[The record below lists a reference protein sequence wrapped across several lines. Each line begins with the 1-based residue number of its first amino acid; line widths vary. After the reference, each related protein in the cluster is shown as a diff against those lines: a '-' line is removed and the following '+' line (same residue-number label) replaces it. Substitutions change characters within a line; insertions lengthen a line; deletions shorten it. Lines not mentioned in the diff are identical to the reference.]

1 MTRRKRRRPPPPPEL
16 RDAGLRARKSLA
28 QHFLVDQR
36 VLSGI
41 VAAADVSPTE
51 TIVEIGAGLGVL
63 TRELAARARAVVA
76 VEVDEKL
83 CLHLR
88 QSLQAYPNVAVVCAD
103 VLSLSPA
110 RLLDEAGAHAPY
122 AVVANLPY
130 YIAAPVLR
138 HFLEGDPPPTR
149 LVVMLQREVAESI
162 AAGPGRMSL
171 LGVAVQFYGRPHLLF
186 GVPPQAFYPP
196 PKVRSAVLR
205 IDVADGPRVEVPDTP
220 AFFEVVRAGFS
231 APRKQLRNSL
241 AQGLGLPPAEAEA
254 LLAAAGIDVR
264 RRPQELSIEEW
275 AALCR
280 ARLAG

>member
-1 MTRRKRRRPPPPPEL
+1 
-16 RDAGLRARKSLA
+16 
-28 QHFLVDQR
+28 
-36 VLSGI
+36 LSRI
-41 VAAADVSPTE
+41 VAAADISPE
-51 TIVEIGAGLGVL
+51 EAVVEVGAGLGVL
-63 TRELAARARAVVA
+63 TRELAARARTVVA
-76 VEVDEKL
+76 VEVDERL

-88 QSLQAYPNVAVVCAD
+88 QTLEPHPNVAVVCAD

-110 RLLDEAGAHAPY
+110 RLLEEAGARGRY

-138 HFLEGDPPPTR
+138 HFLEGDPPPNR
-149 LVVMLQREVAESI
+149 MVVMLQREVAESV

-171 LGVAVQFYGRPHLLF
+171 LGVAVQFYGRPRLLF
-186 GVPPQAFYPP
+186 GVPPRAFYPP

-205 IDVADGPRVEVPDTP
+205 IDVGEAPRVKVPSKD
-220 AFFEVVRAGFS
+220 AFFEVVRAGFA

-241 AQGLGLPPAEAEA
+241 AQGLRLPPPEAEA
-254 LLAAAGIDVR
+254 LLAAAGIDSH

-280 ARLAG
+280 ARVAVLPGSQGLGGRT

>member
-1 MTRRKRRRPPPPPEL
+1 
-16 RDAGLRARKSLA
+16 
-28 QHFLVDQR
+28 
-36 VLSGI
+36 
-41 VAAADVSPTE
+41 VAAADISPEE
-51 TIVEIGAGLGVL
+51 TIIEIGAGLGVL
-63 TRELAARARAVVA
+63 TRELATRARAVVA
-76 VEVDEKL
+76 MEVDEKL

-88 QSLQAYPNVAVVCAD
+88 QNLQPHPNVTVVCAD
-103 VLSLSPA
+103 ALSLSPA
-110 RLLDEAGAHAPY
+110 RLLEEAGLPAGQAGARCPY

-138 HFLEGDPPPTR
+138 HFLEGDLPPTR

-171 LGVAVQFYGRPHLLF
+171 LGVAVQFYGRPRVLF
-186 GVPPQAFYPP
+186 DVPPRAFYPP

-205 IDVADGPRVEVPDTP
+205 IDVGEGPRVEVPNAA

-241 AQGLGLPPAEAEA
+241 AQGLGLPPAKAEA
-254 LLAAAGIDVR
+254 LLSAAGIDSH

-275 AALCR
+275 AALCQ
-280 ARLAG
+280 ARLPDGQARMSALHSPPVEGGQA

>member
-1 MTRRKRRRPPPPPEL
+1 M
-16 RDAGLRARKSLA
+16 
-28 QHFLVDQR
+28 
-36 VLSGI
+36 
-41 VAAADVSPTE
+41 AAADISSEE

-88 QSLQAYPNVAVVCAD
+88 QNLQSYSNVTVVCAD

-110 RLLDEAGAHAPY
+110 CLLQEAGLPAGQAGARGPY

-138 HFLEGDPPPTR
+138 HFLEDDLPPTR

-186 GVPPQAFYPP
+186 GVPPRAFYPP

-205 IDVADGPRVEVPDTP
+205 IDVGDGPRVEVPNATT
-220 AFFEVVRAGFS
+220 FFEVVRAGFS

-254 LLAAAGIDVR
+254 LLSAAGVDSH

-280 ARLAG
+280 ARPPDGQARVSALHSPQVEGGRA

>member
-1 MTRRKRRRPPPPPEL
+1 
-16 RDAGLRARKSLA
+16 
-28 QHFLVDQR
+28 
-36 VLSGI
+36 
-41 VAAADVSPTE
+41 VAAADISPDE

-63 TRELAARARAVVA
+63 THELATRARAVVA

-88 QSLQAYPNVAVVCAD
+88 ENLQTYPNVTVVCAD

-110 RLLDEAGAHAPY
+110 HLLEEAGLPAGQAGSRGPY

-138 HFLEGDPPPTR
+138 HFLEGDLPPTR

-186 GVPPQAFYPP
+186 GVPPQAFHPP

-205 IDVADGPRVEVPDTP
+205 VDVGEGPRVEAPSAS

-241 AQGLGLPPAEAEA
+241 AQGLAVGPAEAEA
-254 LLAAAGIDVR
+254 LLSAAGIDPR
-264 RRPQELSIEEW
+264 RRPQELSVEEW
-275 AALCR
+275 ASLCR
-280 ARLAG
+280 ARVRLAQPAG

>member
-1 MTRRKRRRPPPPPEL
+1 
-16 RDAGLRARKSLA
+16 
-28 QHFLVDQR
+28 
-36 VLSGI
+36 
-41 VAAADVSPTE
+41 VAAASVSSEE

-63 TRELAARARAVVA
+63 TRELATRARAVVA

-83 CLHLR
+83 CLYLR
-88 QSLQAYPNVAVVCAD
+88 QNLRSYPNVTVVCAD
-103 VLSLSPA
+103 ILRLSPA
-110 RLLDEAGAHAPY
+110 RLLEAAGLPAGQAGPCGPY

-138 HFLEGDPPPTR
+138 HFLEGDSPPTR
-149 LVVMLQREVAESI
+149 LVVMLQKEVAESI
-162 AAGPGRMSL
+162 AADPGRMSL

-186 GVPPQAFYPP
+186 GVPPRAFFPP

-205 IDVADGPRVEVPDTP
+205 IDVSEGPRVEVPNAA

-254 LLAAAGIDVR
+254 LLAAAGIDAR
-264 RRPQELSIEEW
+264 RRPQELSIEQW

-280 ARLAG
+280 ARVRAAQSAGCGGRA

>member
-1 MTRRKRRRPPPPPEL
+1 
-16 RDAGLRARKSLA
+16 
-28 QHFLVDQR
+28 
-36 VLSGI
+36 
-41 VAAADVSPTE
+41 
-51 TIVEIGAGLGVL
+51 
-63 TRELAARARAVVA
+63 

-88 QSLQAYPNVAVVCAD
+88 QSLQPYPNVTAVCAD

-110 RLLDEAGAHAPY
+110 RLLNEAGAGDPY

-138 HFLEGDPPPTR
+138 HFLEGDLPPTR

-171 LGVAVQFYGRPHLLF
+171 LGVAVQFYGHPRLLF
-186 GVPPQAFYPP
+186 GVPPQAFHPP

-205 IDVADGPRVEVPDTP
+205 IDVSEGPTVEVPNAST
-220 AFFEVVRAGFS
+220 FFEVVRAGFS

-241 AQGLGLPPAEAEA
+241 AQGLGLPPTEAEA
-254 LLAAAGIDVR
+254 LLAAAGIDFH

-280 ARLAG
+280 VWVSASPSRQVEGRRA

>member
-1 MTRRKRRRPPPPPEL
+1 M
-16 RDAGLRARKSLA
+16 GLRARKSLA
-28 QHFLVDQR
+28 QHFLIDRR
-36 VLSGI
+36 VLSRI
-41 VAAADVSPTE
+41 VSAADISSEE

-63 TRELAARARAVVA
+63 TRELAARAHAVVA

-88 QSLQAYPNVAVVCAD
+88 QSLQSYPNVTVVCAD

-110 RLLDEAGAHAPY
+110 SLLEEAGLPAGQAGARGPY

-138 HFLEGDPPPTR
+138 HFLEGDLPPTR
-149 LVVMLQREVAESI
+149 LVVMLQAEVAESI
-162 AAGPGRMSL
+162 AAGPGKMSL
-171 LGVAVQFYGRPHLLF
+171 LGVAVQFYGQPHLLF
-186 GVPPQAFYPP
+186 GVPPRAFHPP

-205 IDVADGPRVEVPDTP
+205 IDVGDGPRVEVPDTP
-220 AFFEVVRAGFS
+220 AFFDVVRAGFS

-241 AQGLGLPPAEAEA
+241 AQGLGIPAAGAEA
-254 LLAAAGIDVR
+254 LLSAAGIDPR

-275 AALCR
+275 ASLCR
-280 ARLAG
+280 VRVRAARPAD

>member
-1 MTRRKRRRPPPPPEL
+1 
-16 RDAGLRARKSLA
+16 
-28 QHFLVDQR
+28 
-36 VLSGI
+36 
-41 VAAADVSPTE
+41 VAAADISSEE

-83 CLHLR
+83 CLRLR
-88 QSLQAYPNVAVVCAD
+88 QKLRPYPNATVVCAD

-110 RLLDEAGAHAPY
+110 RLLEEAGLPAQEAGARRPY

-138 HFLEGDPPPTR
+138 HFLEGDLPPRR
-149 LVVMLQREVAESI
+149 LVVMLQKEVAESI

-196 PKVRSAVLR
+196 PKVHSAVLR
-205 IDVADGPRVEVPDTP
+205 IDVAESPRVEVPDAS

-241 AQGLGLPPAEAEA
+241 AQGLGLPPAEAEV
-254 LLAAAGIDVR
+254 LLSTAGIEPR

-280 ARLAG
+280 ARLPDGQARVSAPGAGRLREAGREG

>member
-1 MTRRKRRRPPPPPEL
+1 M
-16 RDAGLRARKSLA
+16 S
-28 QHFLVDQR
+28 
-36 VLSGI
+36 
-41 VAAADVSPTE
+41 AADISSEE

-63 TRELAARARAVVA
+63 TRELAARAHAVVA

-88 QSLQAYPNVAVVCAD
+88 QSLQSYPNVTVVCAD

-110 RLLDEAGAHAPY
+110 SLLEEAGLPAGQAGARGPY

-138 HFLEGDPPPTR
+138 HFLEGDLPPTR
-149 LVVMLQREVAESI
+149 LVVMLQAEVAESI
-162 AAGPGRMSL
+162 AAGPGKMGL
-171 LGVAVQFYGRPHLLF
+171 LGVAVQFYGQPHLLF
-186 GVPPQAFYPP
+186 GVPPRAFHPP

-205 IDVADGPRVEVPDTP
+205 IDVGDGPRVEVPDTP
-220 AFFEVVRAGFS
+220 AFFEVVRAGFN

-241 AQGLGLPPAEAEA
+241 AQGLGIPAAGAEA
-254 LLAAAGIDVR
+254 LLSAAGIDPR

-280 ARLAG
+280 ARVRAARPAG

>member
-1 MTRRKRRRPPPPPEL
+1 
-16 RDAGLRARKSLA
+16 
-28 QHFLVDQR
+28 
-36 VLSGI
+36 
-41 VAAADVSPTE
+41 VAAADISTEE

-63 TRELAARARAVVA
+63 TRELATRARAVVA

-88 QSLQAYPNVAVVCAD
+88 QNLQSYPNVTVVCAD

-110 RLLDEAGAHAPY
+110 RLLEGAGARGPY

-138 HFLEGDPPPTR
+138 HFLEGDLPPTR

-171 LGVAVQFYGRPHLLF
+171 LGVAVQFYGQPHLLF
-186 GVPPQAFYPP
+186 GVPPLAFYPP

-205 IDVADGPRVEVPDTP
+205 IDVSEGPRVDVPNAS

-241 AQGLGLPPAEAEA
+241 AQGLGLPAAEAEA
-254 LLAAAGIDVR
+254 LLAAAGIDPR
-264 RRPQELSIEEW
+264 RRTAELSIEQW

-280 ARLAG
+280 ARLPDGQAHLPALPSQQAEGGRA

>member
-1 MTRRKRRRPPPPPEL
+1 ML
-16 RDAGLRARKSLA
+16 AR
-28 QHFLVDQR
+28 
-36 VLSGI
+36 I
-41 VAAADVSPTE
+41 VAAADISPE
-51 TIVEIGAGLGVL
+51 DTIVEIGAGLGVL
-63 TRELAARARAVVA
+63 TRELADRARAVVA

-88 QSLQAYPNVAVVCAD
+88 QNLQSHPNVTVVCAD
-103 VLSLSPA
+103 ILSLSPA
-110 RLLDEAGAHAPY
+110 RLLEEAGLPACLPDRRAEQAGARGPY

-171 LGVAVQFYGRPHLLF
+171 LGVAVQFYGQPHLLF
-186 GVPPQAFYPP
+186 GVPPRAFHPP

-205 IDVADGPRVEVPDTP
+205 IDVGEGPRVEVPNAS

-241 AQGLGLPPAEAEA
+241 AQGLGLPPTEAGG
-254 LLAAAGIDVR
+254 LLSAAGIDPR

-275 AALCR
+275 AALCQARVSVLASPQAGGGR
-280 ARLAG
+280 A

>member
-1 MTRRKRRRPPPPPEL
+1 
-16 RDAGLRARKSLA
+16 
-28 QHFLVDQR
+28 
-36 VLSGI
+36 
-41 VAAADVSPTE
+41 VAAADISPDE

-63 TRELAARARAVVA
+63 TRELATRARAVLA

-88 QSLQAYPNVAVVCAD
+88 QSLQPYPNVTVVCAD
-103 VLSLSPA
+103 ILTSSPA
-110 RLLDEAGAHAPY
+110 RLLEEGGARGPY

-171 LGVAVQFYGRPHLLF
+171 LGVAVQFYGRPRLLF
-186 GVPPQAFYPP
+186 GVPPRAFYPP
-196 PKVRSAVLR
+196 PKVRSAILR
-205 IDVADGPRVEVPDTP
+205 IDVGESPRADMPDAS

-241 AQGLGLPPAEAEA
+241 AQGLGLPPAEAES
-254 LLAAAGIDVR
+254 LLSAAGIDPR
-264 RRPQELSIEEW
+264 RRPQELSVEEW

-280 ARLAG
+280 ARQPSGRTGGPRGEARASVVPSSQVKEGPA